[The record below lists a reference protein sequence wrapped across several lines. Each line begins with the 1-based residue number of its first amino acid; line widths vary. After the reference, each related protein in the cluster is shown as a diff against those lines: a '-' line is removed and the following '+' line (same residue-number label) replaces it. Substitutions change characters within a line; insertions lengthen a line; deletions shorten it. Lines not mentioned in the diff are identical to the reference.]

1 AETRV
6 DESEREAKLAI
17 AEIGM
22 GDGEIA
28 GRQPLRQGQSQA
40 SDLQRISGAV
50 KLQRLVGDA
59 DPQRHR
65 DAEADILLKASRA
78 REALRRMNDLR
89 KTSLARTDAGPDLA
103 AARGILGHR

>member
-1 AETRV
+1 MDQPAETRV
-6 DESEREAKLAI
+6 DEIEREAELAV

-28 GRQPLRQGQSQA
+28 GRQPLRRGQSQA

-50 KLQRLVGDA
+50 KVQRLVGDA
-59 DPQRHR
+59 ETQRHG
-65 DAEADILLKASRA
+65 DAEADILLEAGRA

-89 KTSLARTDAGPDLA
+89 KTSLACADA
-103 AARGILGHR
+103 